1 MTALFPELAAALCAA
16 LPDQLTRAD
25 SFEQLMAEDVR
36 FDFPYAPAG
45 LVRRIEGRAALTD
58 YVRALAPG
66 FRIDQIEVV
75 HAHADKDG
83 QHATVEMA
91 LKGVFNGQPY
101 HQDYVSVLTLTDGRI
116 SHYRDY
122 WNPLALPAMTEISA

>member
-1 MTALFPELAAALCAA
+1 MTALFPELTAALCAA
-16 LPDQLTRAD
+16 LPEQLAPAD

-45 LVRRIEGRAALTD
+45 LVRRIDGRAALTD

-66 FRIDQIEVV
+66 LHIEQIDVV

-83 QHATVEMA
+83 RHATVEMA
-91 LKGVFNGQPY
+91 LKGVLNGHAY
-101 HQDYVSVLTLTDGRI
+101 VQDYVSVLSLKEGRI

-122 WNPLALPAMTEISA
+122 WNPLALPAITEASA